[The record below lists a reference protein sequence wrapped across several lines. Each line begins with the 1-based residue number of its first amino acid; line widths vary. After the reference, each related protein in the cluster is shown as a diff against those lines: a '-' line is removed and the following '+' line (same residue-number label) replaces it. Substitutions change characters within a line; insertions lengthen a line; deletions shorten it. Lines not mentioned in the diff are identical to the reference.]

1 MADTTTTTEDTDIF
15 ARQLSTC
22 LVDCAAA
29 RTAREFSAAA
39 DRLDQLGLRSTTHPA
54 QRRQVREAA
63 KQALQDYLARTS
75 GR

>member
-1 MADTTTTTEDTDIF
+1 MFNSSPVF

-39 DRLDQLGLRSTTHPA
+39 DRLDQLGLRSTTNHA